1 MDVPKGFFATLWNLL
16 GFLLFFALLLVIGI
30 TKAIIFSPVVLLIIA
45 IGNSA
50 IIVGLWPV
58 HLIWTSYC
66 IAKAKQLGLALK
78 IILLVA
84 LPVPLILW
92 LGLGIIGSIFVG
104 IGYGIL
110 APLMATFESSGEGR
124 SEFKLCFIRGTW
136 RTILGSCTVV
146 RDFKDVCYYSY
157 FSAVADIDNL
167 PPKSGKPLDIKL
179 LYIPGCILVG
189 LLGIIVDVPIITIL
203 AFCKAPFML
212 FKGWQRLLQDLIGRA
227 GPFLETP
234 CVPFAGLCIL
244 LWPLVVACAV
254 LSAVLSSF
262 FLGIY
267 GAAVVYEETSVQ
279 RGLAYIIAAIALFDE
294 YSNDLLYMRQ
304 GSCFPRPKYRKECTS
319 VVIPPRP
326 VGPIQKKPPLRILS
340 FQDTWYDLKSVQV
353 WDNLF
358 QACEL
363 CGQRLIQTGAISVYD
378 LQQWKHSDSRILNIG
393 LPAYVLLQC
402 FLRSIKDGA
411 TGFRMLNGRELTE
424 ANRPEGRVFEWFFEP
439 MTIMK
444 EQLRALQLQESE
456 ELYLYQLV
464 LNVGDSKCTKTWDN
478 GGIPPADE
486 IRRAELQA
494 LARRLQ
500 GHCATL
506 SRMPTFRRRF
516 HDVVKAVIQEAPDI
530 PESSQ
535 SDQSGH
541 IGIHVKPQP
550 MQTVQLK
557 PILEM

>member
-1 MDVPKGFFATLWNLL
+1 MDVAKGFFAKLWSLL
-16 GFLLFFALLLVIGI
+16 GFLPFFALLLVIGI
-30 TKAIIFSPVVLLIIA
+30 IKAIIFSPVVLLIIA

-50 IIVGLWPV
+50 VVVGLWPI

-78 IILLVA
+78 VILLLA

-92 LGLGIIGSIFVG
+92 IGLGIIGSIFVG
-104 IGYGIL
+104 ISYGIL
-110 APLMATFESSGEGR
+110 APLMATFEANGEGR
-124 SEFKLCFIRGTW
+124 KNEFKHCFIRGTW
-136 RTILGSCTVV
+136 STILGSCTVV
-146 RDFKDVCYYSY
+146 RDFKDVCFYSY
-157 FSAVADIDNL
+157 FSVMTDIDNL
-167 PPKSGKPLDIKL
+167 PPKSGRPLDIKL
-179 LYIPGCILVG
+179 SQIPGCILVG

-227 GPFLETP
+227 GPFLEIP

-244 LWPLVVACAV
+244 LWPLVVICAL
-254 LSAVLSSF
+254 LSAILSSF

-267 GAAVVYEETSVQ
+267 GAAVVYQETSVQ

-294 YSNDLLYMRQ
+294 YSNDLLYMRE
-304 GSCFPRPKYRKECTS
+304 GSCFPRPKYRGECTA
-319 VVIPPRP
+319 VVLPPRP
-326 VGPIQKKPPLRILS
+326 VGPIQKKPPLRVLS
-340 FQDTWYDLKSVQV
+340 FQDTLYDLKSVQV

-363 CGQRLIQTGAISVYD
+363 YGKHLIQTGAISVYD

-393 LPAYVLLQC
+393 IPAYALLQC

-411 TGFRMLNGRELTE
+411 IGFLMLNGRELTE

-444 EQLRALQLQESE
+444 EQLRALQLQERE

-464 LNVGDSKCTKTWDN
+464 LNVGDSKGTKTWDN
-478 GGIPPADE
+478 GGIPPVDE

-494 LARRLQ
+494 LIRRLQ
-500 GHCATL
+500 GHCRTL
-506 SRMPTFRRRF
+506 SRMPTFRRRLE
-516 HDVVKAVIQEAPDI
+516 DVVKALIQEAPDMQD
-530 PESSQ
+530 SSQ
-535 SDQSGH
+535 SGQSSH
-541 IGIHVKPQP
+541 IGIHVKP
-550 MQTVQLK
+550 
-557 PILEM
+557 

>member
-1 MDVPKGFFATLWNLL
+1 MDVAKGFFAKLWSLL
-16 GFLLFFALLLVIGI
+16 GFLPFFALLLVIGI
-30 TKAIIFSPVVLLIIA
+30 IKAIIFSPVVLLIIA

-50 IIVGLWPV
+50 VVVGLWPI

-78 IILLVA
+78 VILLLA

-92 LGLGIIGSIFVG
+92 IGLGIIGSIFVG
-104 IGYGIL
+104 ISYGIL
-110 APLMATFESSGEGR
+110 APLMATFEANGEGR
-124 SEFKLCFIRGTW
+124 KNEFKHCFI
-136 RTILGSCTVV
+136 
-146 RDFKDVCYYSY
+146 
-157 FSAVADIDNL
+157 
-167 PPKSGKPLDIKL
+167 
-179 LYIPGCILVG
+179 IPGCILVG

-227 GPFLETP
+227 GPFLEIP

-244 LWPLVVACAV
+244 LWPLVVICAL
-254 LSAVLSSF
+254 LSAILSSF

-267 GAAVVYEETSVQ
+267 GAAVVYQETSVQ

-294 YSNDLLYMRQ
+294 YSNDLLYMRE
-304 GSCFPRPKYRKECTS
+304 GSCFPRPKYRGECTA
-319 VVIPPRP
+319 VVLPPRP
-326 VGPIQKKPPLRILS
+326 VGPIQKKPPLRVLS
-340 FQDTWYDLKSVQV
+340 FQDTLYDLKSVQV

-363 CGQRLIQTGAISVYD
+363 YGKHLIQTGAISVYD

-393 LPAYVLLQC
+393 IPAYVLLQC

-411 TGFRMLNGRELTE
+411 IGFLMLNGRELTE

-444 EQLRALQLQESE
+444 EQLRALQLQERE

-464 LNVGDSKCTKTWDN
+464 LNVGDSKGTKTWDN
-478 GGIPPADE
+478 GGIPPVDE

-494 LARRLQ
+494 LIRRLQ
-500 GHCATL
+500 GHCRTL
-506 SRMPTFRRRF
+506 SRMPTFRRRLE
-516 HDVVKAVIQEAPDI
+516 DVVKALIQEAPDMQD
-530 PESSQ
+530 SSQ
-535 SDQSGH
+535 SGQSSH
-541 IGIHVKPQP
+541 IGIHVKP
-550 MQTVQLK
+550 
-557 PILEM
+557 

>member
-1 MDVPKGFFATLWNLL
+1 MDVPKGFCAKLWSLL
-16 GFLLFFALLLVIGI
+16 GFLPFFAFLLVIGI
-30 TKAIIFSPVVLLIIA
+30 IKAIVFGPVVFLIIST
-45 IGNSA
+45 GNSA
-50 IIVGLWPV
+50 IIVGLWPI

-66 IAKAKQLGLALK
+66 IAKAKQLGLGLK
-78 IILLVA
+78 VILLLA

-92 LGLGIIGSIFVG
+92 IGVGIIGSIFVG

-110 APLMATFESSGEGR
+110 APLMATFEANGGGR
-124 SEFKLCFIRGTW
+124 KNEFKYCFIRGTW
-136 RTILGSCTVV
+136 STILGSCTVV

-157 FSAVADIDNL
+157 FFAMTDIDNL
-167 PPKSGKPLDIKL
+167 PPKDGKPLDIKL
-179 LYIPGCILVG
+179 LWIPGCILVG

-212 FKGWQRLLQDLIGRA
+212 FKGWKRLLEDLIGRA
-227 GPFLETP
+227 GPFLEIP

-244 LWPLVVACAV
+244 LWPLVVTCAL
-254 LSAVLSSF
+254 LSAIMSSF

-267 GAAVVYEETSVQ
+267 GAAVVYQETSVQ
-279 RGLAYIIAAIALFDE
+279 RGLAYVIAAIGLFDE
-294 YSNDLLYMRQ
+294 YSNDLLYMRE
-304 GSCFPRPKYRKECTS
+304 GSCFPRPKYREESTA
-319 VVIPPRP
+319 VVPPTRP
-326 VGPIQKKPPLRILS
+326 VGPIQKKPPLRVGS
-340 FQDTWYDLKSVQV
+340 FKDTWHDLKSVQV

-363 CGQRLIQTGAISVYD
+363 YGKRLIQTGAISVYD

-393 LPAYVLLQC
+393 IPACVLLQC

-411 TGFRMLNGRELTE
+411 MGFLMLNGGELTE

-456 ELYLYQLV
+456 ELYLCQLA
-464 LNVGDSKCTKTWDN
+464 LTVGDSKGTKTWDN
-478 GGIPPADE
+478 GGIPPTDE

-494 LARRLQ
+494 LIRRLQ
-500 GHCATL
+500 GHCTIL

-516 HDVVKAVIQEAPDI
+516 EDVVKALIEEAVDMQD
-530 PESSQ
+530 SS
-535 SDQSGH
+535 QSGH
-541 IGIHVKPQP
+541 IGIHVK
-550 MQTVQLK
+550 T
-557 PILEM
+557 